1 MGRPKGSRNLATK
14 APESNSDP
22 LAVDPNGSTQPDL
35 VLTVRRLRVGSFT
48 GLWELAKVVS
58 DGSIK
63 VISDAN
69 TKQIICNLAR
79 NEILR
84 CGQ

>member
-1 MGRPKGSRNLATK
+1 MGRPKGSKNRQDGAT
-14 APESNSDP
+14 
-22 LAVDPNGSTQPDL
+22 AVVEATADAQTGFQPDL
-35 VLTVRRLRVGSFT
+35 VLTIRRLRIGSFT
-48 GLWELAKVVS
+48 GLWELAKVNP
-58 DGSIK
+58 DGTIK

-69 TKQIICNLAR
+69 TKQIIVNLAR